1 MGGKTVRNALLLLLE
16 FLVPGA
22 FRIVSEVEV
31 VCTVLNTKTWKPKE
45 SEIKRIIGLINAHDI
60 LEPCRKPRMPK
71 DLSSYFRLRK
81 QKEKT

>member
-45 SEIKRIIGLINAHDI
+45 SEN
-60 LEPCRKPRMPK
+60 
-71 DLSSYFRLRK
+71 
-81 QKEKT
+81 KENNWFNKCS